1 MKENAF
7 IQLGSNLGNRSRNL
21 SVARAYIKEYFNEI
35 LEASAIYES
44 EAWGVED
51 QRTYLNQ
58 VVQIRSSFS
67 AEKTLELL
75 LEIENLMGRERQEKW
90 GSRNI
95 DLDLLFFGDQTM
107 SSSFLTIP
115 HPHIQDRLFVLKPMM
130 EIAPQ
135 LKHPIFS
142 LTIAQLFQD
151 CTDKLKV
158 WNWETKPLES

>member
-58 VVQIRSSFS
+58 VVQIHSSFS
-67 AEKTLELL
+67 AKKTLFI
-75 LEIENLMGRERQEKW
+75 EI
-90 GSRNI
+90 I
-95 DLDLLFFGDQTM
+95 D
-107 SSSFLTIP
+107 
-115 HPHIQDRLFVLKPMM
+115 
-130 EIAPQ
+130 
-135 LKHPIFS
+135 
-142 LTIAQLFQD
+142 
-151 CTDKLKV
+151 
-158 WNWETKPLES
+158 